1 MILLHEFI
9 RLQLRFLL
17 PGSVSA
23 RLIALVLEDK
33 NIGFAMREKVGE
45 WIHFLSLFPCLLKLT
60 CSTVCCSRSVSVSCV
75 LSIVRF
81 EALALCNTKLLHDG
95 FFSSDSGI
103 HEQQLTHLAAI
114 LNGWIGPEKAK
125 DKVGI

>member
-1 MILLHEFI
+1 MILLHAFI

-45 WIHFLSLFPCLLKLT
+45 WIHFPVSLFPCLLKLT
-60 CSTVCCSRSVSVSCV
+60 CSIIFFFCFVSVSCV
-75 LSIVRF
+75 LLLVRF

-125 DKVGI
+125 DKVG